1 MPLEVVVAT
10 RNRGKVG
17 EFARLLGDAFALV
30 PLREDVGLPEE
41 TGADFA
47 ENARLKAW
55 TVFEGLGG
63 RVAVLADDSGLE
75 VAALGGRPG
84 VRSARFAGPDATDAA
99 NVAKLLEELRG
110 VRGVEA
116 RRARFVCALALLAP
130 STGGGVGAE
139 HSGTPAG
146 TGAPTGRLVEAAGEF
161 AGAIAVEPA
170 GTEGFGYDPVFV
182 PRGWD
187 QTLAQVGPDVKNRV
201 SHRAAAVA
209 ALLGRLREGQVG

>member
-17 EFARLLGDAFALV
+17 EFARLLGDALV
-30 PLREDVGLPEE
+30 LIPLRDDVSLPEE
-41 TGADFA
+41 TGADFG
-47 ENARLKAW
+47 ENARLKAQA
-55 TVFEGLGG
+55 VFEGLGG

-110 VRGVEA
+110 LRGVEA
-116 RRARFVCALALLAP
+116 RRARFVCTLALLLP
-130 STGGGVGAE
+130 SAGDDVGTEVSDA
-139 HSGTPAG
+139 PAG
-146 TGAPTGRLVEAAGEF
+146 TGAPAGRLVEVAGEL
-161 AGAIAVEPA
+161 AGAIAEEPA
-170 GTEGFGYDPVFV
+170 GAEGFGYDPVFV

-187 QTLAQVGPDVKNRV
+187 RTLAQVGPNVKNQV
-201 SHRAAAVA
+201 SHRAAAA
-209 ALLGRLREGQVG
+209 GALLGRLLEERVG